1 MSLVRSRKWQP
12 TPVFLPGKF
21 HGQGAWQAT
30 ALGVTKSGTRLS
42 THALRT
48 RFSSSR
54 HPLCFPWGEKLQLR
68 GDGGDTE
75 GCAPECQ
82 AELPPPTKLHYLSLA
97 CWLLHWPQGPVGT
110 QGHGSQLLVA
120 KLPTLV
126 RPENWP
132 DGSQVPSPQAGPFF
146 QLLPHSLSSACH
158 QLMPIPGEGG
168 VNWPGA
174 PSSLFAY
181 A

>member
-30 ALGVTKSGTRLS
+30 ALGVTKSQTRLS
-42 THALRT
+42 THAPGSLVAAT
-48 RFSSSR
+48 LSAS
-54 HPLCFPWGEKLQLR
+54 LVGEKLQLR

-126 RPENWP
+126 RPENCP
-132 DGSQVPSPQAGPFF
+132 DGSQVPPPQAGPCF
-146 QLLPHSLSSACH
+146 QLLPHSLSSAT
-158 QLMPIPGEGG
+158 
-168 VNWPGA
+168 
-174 PSSLFAY
+174 S
-181 A
+181 

>member
-1 MSLVRSRKWQP
+1 MINKSRRSVGSPGGLFPLVIDKEQEMATHSSILTWKIPWTGSLAGYSPWGHKESD
-12 TPVFLPGKF
+12 T
-21 HGQGAWQAT
+21 T
-30 ALGVTKSGTRLS
+30 ERLS
-42 THALRT
+42 THAPGSLVAAT
-48 RFSSSR
+48 LSAS
-54 HPLCFPWGEKLQLR
+54 LVGEKLQLR

-126 RPENWP
+126 RPENCP
-132 DGSQVPSPQAGPFF
+132 DGSQVPPPQAGPCF
-146 QLLPHSLSSACH
+146 QLLPHSLSSAT
-158 QLMPIPGEGG
+158 
-168 VNWPGA
+168 
-174 PSSLFAY
+174 S
-181 A
+181 